1 MTSSVTTSDPERPAI
16 EFRDVSFAFDDNPAL
31 IDLSFRLGRGKL
43 ICITGES
50 RSGKSV
56 LVKLSVGLLQPDKGQ
71 VFVDGR
77 DLGGLAEFEQLD
89 LRRSS
94 MGVVFQDSSLFT
106 GISVYEN
113 AAYRLTEA
121 GLPEDQVDRG
131 AMEILSFVGLE
142 QDADKLPEELSIGM
156 RRRLEFAR
164 AMAGWPRIML
174 FDEPATGLDPIN
186 ARNILDLVVRARDVH
201 DVSSILVTKEAWE
214 IDYVSKR
221 RAVTD
226 ASGEVRILAE
236 PKGLPGVEVI
246 VLDSGR
252 IAFRGA
258 PGEFASSELPVVTRM
273 TKGIQGSPAPTA
285 RFSDPWSR
293 TRQRRSKKV

>member
-1 MTSSVTTSDPERPAI
+1 MIPTNTTSDGGTLAI
-16 EFRDVSFAFDDNPAL
+16 EFRHVSLSFDDKPAL
-31 IDLSFRLGRGKL
+31 IDVTFQLPRGSM
-43 ICITGES
+43 ICVTGES
-50 RSGKSV
+50 LSGKSV
-56 LVKLSVGLLQPDKGQ
+56 LLKLSAGLLQPDVGQ

-77 DLGGLAEFEQLD
+77 DISSLTEIEQLE

-106 GISVYEN
+106 GLSVYEN

-121 GLPEDQVDRG
+121 SLPDEKVDNG
-131 AMEILSFVGLE
+131 AMEILRFVGLE

-201 DVSSILVTKEAWE
+201 NVSSILVTKEAWE
-214 IDYVSKR
+214 IRYVSKR
-221 RAVTD
+221 RAVKD
-226 ASGEVRILAE
+226 ESGEVRMIIE
-236 PKGLPGVEVI
+236 SKSIPGVEVI

-252 IAFRGA
+252 LAFRGA
-258 PGEFASSELPVVTRM
+258 PEDFASSLLPAVTRM
-273 TKGIQGSPAPTA
+273 TRGIQGSPDHSA
-285 RFSDPWSR
+285 RLRDPWSR
-293 TRQRRSKKV
+293 TRRQRSKVL